1 MIVLLAAGFMCL
13 VVLWQLVIHPVQSVL
28 AISRLLCGSFGILL
42 LLTALGRFWND
53 AYLEAAGL
61 LGGAVFLFWCTN
73 RLSRQGA

>member
-1 MIVLLAAGFMCL
+1 MIVLLAAGFMCI
-13 VVLWQLVIHPVQSVL
+13 VVLWQLLVHPVQSVL
-28 AISRLLCGSFGILL
+28 AISRLLCGAFGILL

-73 RLSRQGA
+73 RLSHQGA